1 MIRRC
6 QRPYVLPCTRR
17 TLATPYHCNFN
28 PLYLAA
34 GFSSKQFLR
43 VQQQG
48 NGAVVAQA
56 DLHMRL
62 EAAGLYVQ
70 TMSVQ

>member
-1 MIRRC
+1 M
-6 QRPYVLPCTRR
+6 YYLYTADVGALSHF
-17 TLATPYHCNFN
+17 YFN

-56 DLHMRL
+56 DLHMCL
-62 EAAGLYVQ
+62 EAAGLHVQ
-70 TMSVQ
+70 TMSAQ